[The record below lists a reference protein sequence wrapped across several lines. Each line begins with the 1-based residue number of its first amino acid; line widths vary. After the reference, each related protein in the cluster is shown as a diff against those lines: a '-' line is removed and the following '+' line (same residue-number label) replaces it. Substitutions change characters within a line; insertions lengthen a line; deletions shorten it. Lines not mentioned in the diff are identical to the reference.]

1 MHERERKNPE
11 KSSKKNFHTP
21 LSLPHLK
28 TTKTHT
34 PGLALVAFGALKA
47 ASFVQYLP
55 LPCVG
60 GYLAFVGFFVSIA
73 GLNLSVNTDFAKL
86 SGWNQVVHSPT
97 KLAQLAACLACTGMF
112 LLVLRKCSHPA
123 ALPAA
128 IVSVPAAFYAILA
141 ATGSSLA
148 DAAEAGWTLPAAPA
162 KPWWSVYELFDP
174 EGDGFLRGLVV
185 SAGVSQVPKFVV
197 LFAVV
202 AFGSCLDV
210 AAIASSSEGALD
222 FDRELKTV
230 GVANVAAGAIGAGF
244 TGSYIFSQTLF
255 SMNNGVSSRAMGLV
269 IVAAEFAA
277 FFSPISAVPLFPLCL
292 FGSLLTLFG
301 VEILFDWLVHSK
313 EKVGGGAEY
322 LLLWGTFLSIVFLG
336 LEKGVA
342 AGLFLCIA
350 QFSFAY
356 ARVSATASHV
366 APSRAGAARP
376 PAQRD
381 LLAHFSRHRAAIAL
395 SGVIFFGSAF
405 AISERALEVAA
416 ALAADSEEAAQDAE
430 EGSVRGGMGAL
441 EALGCRNQAQAHH
454 HHPPVSKELAAALAA
469 APRFLLLDF
478 RGVRGV
484 DATAASAFASLARR
498 LANRD
503 EAVGRRVTL
512 IVCHLTSK
520 KARRLLAAHGFELR
534 SATATVSGEEESGA
548 APSSGL
554 TAYPS
559 MDDAVY
565 ATEEA
570 FLAAARRAGA
580 IGGGGRCGGGGGG
593 GRRRGG
599 ARGLSLDG
607 ASSGGFAGLGFA
619 NGSSGS
625 ATGLEGFGSRLSIQ
639 HGTTSG
645 TEEASDGEG
654 GGEQEEEGEGDL
666 LASALRAVCAAPE
679 GLLPRGDA
687 DAAAAAPFLT
697 TLSLAPGDSL
707 FARGEPADAIFI
719 VLRGVIE
726 LKVDYLGTAEGGSEN
741 SSSRR
746 MLSLPAE
753 LRAASSEPR
762 SFFFGPGAVV
772 GTMDFFGGDG
782 PGAPRRGSAAALPP
796 RGAVVGSLS
805 RAKFQEMAVA
815 APAAAA
821 ALLGSLL
828 RAEVLGNIHS
838 LEVLE
843 AAAAVSRA

>member
-1 MHERERKNPE
+1 MPLFSSSSSSLTYKN
-11 KSSKKNFHTP
+11 SKKKKT
-21 LSLPHLK
+21 LS
-28 TTKTHT
+28 
-34 PGLALVAFGALKA
+34 
-47 ASFVQYLP
+47 S
-55 LPCVG
+55 
-60 GYLAFVGFFVSIA
+60 S
-73 GLNLSVNTDFAKL
+73 
-86 SGWNQVVHSPT
+86 
-97 KLAQLAACLACTGMF
+97 
-112 LLVLRKCSHPA
+112 
-123 ALPAA
+123 
-128 IVSVPAAFYAILA
+128 
-141 ATGSSLA
+141 SSL
-148 DAAEAGWTLPAAPA
+148 
-162 KPWWSVYELFDP
+162 KH
-174 EGDGFLRGLVV
+174 
-185 SAGVSQVPKFVV
+185 
-197 LFAVV
+197 
-202 AFGSCLDV
+202 SCLDV

-244 TGSYIFSQTLF
+244 TGSYIFSQTIF
-255 SMNNGVSSRAMGLV
+255 SMNNGVRSAAMGLV
-269 IVAAEFAA
+269 IVAAELAA
-277 FFSPISAVPLFPLCL
+277 FFSSVSVVPLFPLCL

-301 VEILFDWLVHSK
+301 VEILMDWLVHSK

-322 LLLWGTFLSIVFLG
+322 LLLWGTFISIVVLG
-336 LEKGVA
+336 LERGVA

-416 ALAADSEEAAQDAE
+416 ALAADADEAAHDAE
-430 EGSVRGGMGAL
+430 EGSVRGGTGAL
-441 EALGCRNQAQAHH
+441 QALAEGAGGAGGGASSSPRSSQNA
-454 HHPPVSKELAAALAA
+454 PVSKELAAALAA

-498 LANRD
+498 LASQD
-503 EAVGRRVTL
+503 ESVPGKRRVTL

-520 KARRLLAAHGFELR
+520 KATRLLAAHGFELR
-534 SATATVSGEEESGA
+534 SATATAAAAALSSEEEEGGG
-548 APSSGL
+548 APSASSSSSLSSSLGL

-559 MDDAVY
+559 MDDAVF

-580 IGGGGRCGGGGGG
+580 IGSGSGGRTGGGG
-593 GRRRGG
+593 GRN
-599 ARGLSLDG
+599 SLDG
-607 ASSGGFAGLGFA
+607 LISGGFGPFS
-619 NGSSGS
+619 NR
-625 ATGLEGFGSRLSIQ
+625 TGLEGFGSRISI
-639 HGTTSG
+639 GGGNGAATTRATTTS
-645 TEEASDGEG
+645 
-654 GGEQEEEGEGDL
+654 EEGEALLAAAPATDEDL
-666 LASALRAVCAAPE
+666 LADALRAVCAAPE

-697 TLSLAPGDSL
+697 TLSLGPGQSL

-719 VLRGVIE
+719 VLRGVVE
-726 LKVDYLGTAEGGSEN
+726 LRVDYLATADDAGGSSSSSS

-753 LRAASSEPR
+753 LRAASSTPR

-805 RAKFQEMAVA
+805 RSKFQEMAVA

-843 AAAAVSRA
+843 AAAAVARA

>member
-1 MHERERKNPE
+1 M
-11 KSSKKNFHTP
+11 
-21 LSLPHLK
+21 
-28 TTKTHT
+28 
-34 PGLALVAFGALKA
+34 
-47 ASFVQYLP
+47 
-55 LPCVG
+55 
-60 GYLAFVGFFVSIA
+60 
-73 GLNLSVNTDFAKL
+73 SVNTDFAKL
-86 SGWNQVVHSPT
+86 AGWSQVIHSPT
-97 KLAQLAACLACTGMF
+97 QLAQLAACLACTGMF

-128 IVSVPAAFYAILA
+128 IVAVPAVFYAALFA
-141 ATGSSLA
+141 AGSSLA

-174 EGDGFLRGLVV
+174 SGEGFLRGVVV

-222 FDRELKTV
+222 FDKELETV

-244 TGSYIFSQTLF
+244 TGSYIFSQTIF

-269 IVAAEFAA
+269 IAAAEFGA
-277 FFSPISAVPLFPLCL
+277 FFSSISVVPLFPLCL

-301 VEILFDWLVHSK
+301 VEILLDWLVHSK

-342 AGLFLCIA
+342 AGLLLCIA

-356 ARVSATASHV
+356 ARVSTTASHV

-416 ALAADSEEAAQDAE
+416 ALAADSEEAAHDAE
-430 EGSVRGGMGAL
+430 EGSVQGGTGAL
-441 EALGCRNQAQAHH
+441 EALEGQGRPRPHPHH
-454 HHPPVSKELAAALAA
+454 TPPVSGELAAALAA

-484 DATAASAFASLARR
+484 DATAASAFAALARR

-534 SATATVSGEEESGA
+534 SATAAAALSSSSSEEEGSGA
-548 APSSGL
+548 PTSGL

-580 IGGGGRCGGGGGG
+580 IGGGGGGGG
-593 GRRRGG
+593 GRRGG
-599 ARGLSLDG
+599 GRDFCSLDD
-607 ASSGGFAGLGFA
+607 
-619 NGSSGS
+619 SSGS
-625 ATGLEGFGSRLSIQ
+625 GAYGGGFGSSSSSSRNATGLVGFGSRLSI
-639 HGTTSG
+639 
-645 TEEASDGEG
+645 ENNG
-654 GGEQEEEGEGDL
+654 GGGDDGGEEEEGGL
-666 LASALRAVCAAPE
+666 LADALRAVCSVPE
-679 GLLPRGDA
+679 GMLPRGDV

-697 TLSLAPGDSL
+697 TLSLAPGDPL
-707 FARGEPADAIFI
+707 FARGEPADAIFL
-719 VLRGVIE
+719 VLRGVVE
-726 LKVDYLGTAEGGSEN
+726 LKVDYLATAEGNET
-741 SSSRR
+741 SRR
-746 MLSLPAE
+746 MLSLPAQ

-843 AAAAVSRA
+843 AAAAVARA